1 MTPIEALRRASG
13 HMAAAVVTEP
23 GPVRDTIAAKAD
35 ALQLW
40 GLIGAAFGAVSAILL
55 AVGVYYLAA
64 SVGALCALIPGLWEA
79 TEAELRKAA
88 AHDGIVSVLYASV
101 AAWLWWLT
109 KRLMAVMARSIE
121 GEGVNE

>member
-1 MTPIEALRRASG
+1 MTPLELMRRANA
-13 HMAAAVVTEP
+13 HMRAAVVTEA
-23 GPVRDTIAAKAD
+23 GPRQDEIAGKAD

-40 GLIGAAFGAVSAILL
+40 GLIGAAFGAVSVLLL

-79 TEAELRKAA
+79 TEAELRETA
-88 AHDGIVSVLYASV
+88 AHDGIVSVLYASG

-109 KRLMAVMARSIE
+109 KRLMSVMARSIE